1 MHLPRPLCT
10 PLPPCHA
17 HLPRRTPLPPLH
29 ALQISSIIPGYSNVK
44 PEARAAAQA
53 VAKANGAKVTKTIK
67 ERVTELEAAVG
78 NNKKAILANKKAIQA
93 THKAL
98 GKEVKARVAGQKANA
113 IAITEVGA
121 LVPGAPPPLTMSA
134 PLPRKSPPLLP

>member
-1 MHLPRPLCT
+1 M
-10 PLPPCHA
+10 PLPPS
-17 HLPRRTPLPPLH
+17 H
-29 ALQISSIIPGYSNVK
+29 ALQISSIIPGYSKIK

-53 VAKANGAKVTKTIK
+53 VAKANGANVTKSIK

-98 GKEVKARVAGQKANA
+98 GKEVKARVVGQKANA
-113 IAITEVGA
+113 TAITEVGA
-121 LVPGAPPPLTMSA
+121 LVPGAPTPLTMSA
-134 PLPRKSPPLLP
+134 PLPRKSPPSPTLSPVP